1 MALTP
6 RQGRFVD
13 EYMKSLN
20 ATQAAIRA
28 GYSAKTADV
37 QGPQLLRKTSVANEL
52 AKRQGRLAAK
62 TEITKDRIVAELA
75 KLAFYDVRKA
85 VKWGPGEY
93 EKALDDGTVARS
105 SGVLLIDSDDLDAET
120 AAAISEVGNTRDGV
134 KIKFHDKRGA
144 LVDLAKMLGMYD
156 GGKDDDDDPPPLHI
170 KIDVRDAVS
179 DVRVT
184 KPEPE

>member
-20 ATQAAIRA
+20 ATQAAIKA

-75 KLAFYDVRKA
+75 KIAFYDVRKA
-85 VKWGPGEY
+85 VKWGPGDY
-93 EKALDDGTVARS
+93 EKTMLDGTVARS

-134 KIKFHDKRGA
+134 KIKFHDKRSA